1 MEKTGW
7 KTYAEKQEIKRK
19 ALLKNLDNKLERAR
33 YECYR
38 EIQAQGG
45 LFENIGAKQEREL
58 IKFISS
64 LTYLNL
70 PYHFIREL
78 EKRIKAFLNS
88 LKRLDD
94 EDLTAIN
101 HFIANYERKF
111 ERGLQCEVLS
121 A

>member
-1 MEKTGW
+1 M
-7 KTYAEKQEIKRK
+7 TYAQKQEIKRK
-19 ALLKNLDNKLERAR
+19 ALFKNLDNRLEKAR

-58 IKFISS
+58 IDFISS
-64 LTYLNL
+64 LAYLNL

-78 EKRIKAFLNS
+78 ERRIKAFLNS
-88 LKRLDD
+88 LERLDD
-94 EDLTAIN
+94 NDLPAIN
-101 HFIANYERKF
+101 RFIASYERKNA
-111 ERGLQCEVLS
+111 LKV